1 MKSEKNMRV
10 AILQC
15 DEVLEKFQPE
25 FGSYIGMIEQ
35 MFTSVDGVF
44 EFDSFDCR
52 KQQYPDDL
60 DKYDFFITTGSRAS
74 AYDEETWIQTLIV
87 FVRRLEKEQRKF
99 IGICFGHQ
107 ILAMA
112 YKAGVEKSEKGWGIG
127 IATNRIICTPQW
139 MGEKKKHL
147 NIIVSHQDQIVTIPE
162 GARVIAESDFCPFF
176 IVQWNEQ
183 FLSIQGHPEWNRD
196 YSKVLMNERRTI
208 IPSSIIETGV
218 RSLSTTPD
226 NGCFIRW
233 IIDFVRG

>member
-1 MKSEKNMRV
+1 MLK
-10 AILQC
+10 
-15 DEVLEKFQPE
+15 
-25 FGSYIGMIEQ
+25 
-35 MFTSVDGVF
+35 
-44 EFDSFDCR
+44 
-52 KQQYPDDL
+52 
-60 DKYDFFITTGSRAS
+60 
-74 AYDEETWIQTLIV
+74 
-87 FVRRLEKEQRKF
+87 KEQRKF

-112 YKAGVEKSEKGWGIG
+112 YNAGVEKSEKGWGIG
-127 IATNRIICTPQW
+127 VATNRIVSTPQW

-196 YSKVLMNERRTI
+196 YSKALINERRTI
-208 IPSSIIETGV
+208 IPSSIIDTGF
-218 RSLSTTPD
+218 RSLTTKPD
-226 NGCFIRW
+226 NDCFIRW

>member
-1 MKSEKNMRV
+1 MRV

-15 DEVLEKFQPE
+15 DDVLEKFQPE
-25 FGSYIGMIEQ
+25 FGSYVGMIEQ
-35 MFTSVDGVF
+35 MFASVDGVF

-60 DKYDFFITTGSRAS
+60 DRYDFFITTGSRAS
-74 AYDEETWIQTLIV
+74 VYDEETWIQTLIL
-87 FVRRLEKEQRKF
+87 FVRRLAKEQRKF

-112 YKAGVEKSEKGWGIG
+112 YNAGVEKSEKGWGIG
-127 IATNRIICTPQW
+127 VATNRIVSTPQW
-139 MGEKKKHL
+139 MAEKKKHI
-147 NIIVSHQDQIVTIPE
+147 NIIVSHQDQIITIPE
-162 GARVIAESDFCPFF
+162 GAKVIAESDFCPFF

-196 YSKVLMNERRTI
+196 YSKALINERRTI
-208 IPSSIIETGV
+208 IPQPIVETGF
-218 RSLSTTPD
+218 RSLATKPD
-226 NGCFIRW
+226 NDCFIRW